1 MVAFLK
7 KYNPISVSIYLL
19 LRLLKK
25 IRGFHKSYRIY
36 IPDFKSKRDLLL
48 WRLSVLNPLI
58 NYDVNFRKKIHSEVP
73 IDVFIPVSVKDIH
86 HLTQVIDGI
95 NKFVKHPINKIF
107 VAANPEQ
114 SILNICD
121 SLKLSFIDEKMVL
134 GYDKT
139 TIKYLV
145 NGVDRSGWLFQQ
157 LLKLG
162 ADKVVEMDNFLII
175 DADTI
180 FVKPKVFFHN
190 RKVILDHSTE
200 RHMPYHITYKKIL
213 HNNTTSLLSFITHYM
228 MFNKEFLNNLKT
240 KIEIIHKKSWDQA
253 ILDNVDYNDESGFS
267 EYELY
272 GNYLLNSEKTKIKR
286 EYCFNATSF
295 KEANNSFTKTVS
307 VHSYLQI

>member
-1 MVAFLK
+1 LVTFFK
-7 KYNPISVSIYLL
+7 KYNPISVIIYLL
-19 LRLLKK
+19 LWLLKK
-25 IRGFHKSYRIY
+25 TRGFHENYRIY
-36 IPDFKSKRDLLL
+36 TPNFNSKRDLLL

-58 NYDVNFRKKIHSEVP
+58 NYDINFRKKIHSEVR
-73 IDVFIPVSVKDIH
+73 IDVFIPVSIKDIN
-86 HLTQVIDGI
+86 HLTQVINGI

-107 VAANPEQ
+107 VVANPEQ
-114 SILNICD
+114 SIVNICN
-121 SLKLSFIDEKMVL
+121 SLKVSFIDERTVL

-139 TIKYLV
+139 TIKYIV
-145 NGVDRSGWLFQQ
+145 NGVDRSGWVFQQ

-200 RHMPYHITYKKIL
+200 RHMPYHITYKKIF
-213 HNNTTSLLSFITHYM
+213 HKETTSLLSFITHYM
-228 MFNKEFLNNLKT
+228 MFNKEFLNNMKT
-240 KIEIIHKKSWDQA
+240 KIEIIHKKSWDQT
-253 ILDNVDYNDESGFS
+253 ILENVDYNDESGFS

-295 KEANNSFTKTVS
+295 EEANNSFTKTVS
-307 VHSYLQI
+307 FHSYLQI